1 MVNAHR
7 KALERLWKDRC
18 SIFVKEKVTDPTTHL
33 TDFEEKPLL
42 QDQPCKLSFETL
54 TSSSG
59 DPVAAVAQTVK
70 LFLSPDVEKL
80 MGADLDRFCRQA
92 AQELAGRLLN
102 KVVKRT
108 PVVYGTLRDAWAV
121 MPVGHRGTHYTVV
134 VLNNL
139 QYASY
144 VEYGHRQQPGRFI
157 PGYWESDRFV
167 YDPDAEGGMV
177 LKKNWV
183 KGRYMLTISTQELEQ
198 QAPKILEKKLYLF
211 LKGCFDA

>member
-1 MVNAHR
+1 MA
-7 KALERLWKDRC
+7 KWGKCDFKQLERLNKNM
-18 SIFVKEKVTDPTTHL
+18 
-33 TDFEEKPLL
+33 
-42 QDQPCKLSFETL
+42 
-54 TSSSG
+54 
-59 DPVAAVAQTVK
+59 
-70 LFLSPDVEKL
+70 EKL

-144 VEYGHRQQPGRFI
+144 VEYRPGCCRW
-157 PGYWESDRFV
+157 PY
-167 YDPDAEGGMV
+167 
-177 LKKNWV
+177 
-183 KGRYMLTISTQELEQ
+183 ST
-198 QAPKILEKKLYLF
+198 
-211 LKGCFDA
+211 

>member
-1 MVNAHR
+1 MA
-7 KALERLWKDRC
+7 KWGKCDFKQLERLNKNM
-18 SIFVKEKVTDPTTHL
+18 
-33 TDFEEKPLL
+33 
-42 QDQPCKLSFETL
+42 
-54 TSSSG
+54 
-59 DPVAAVAQTVK
+59 
-70 LFLSPDVEKL
+70 EKL

-144 VEYGHRQQPGRFI
+144 VEYGHRQTPGRYV
-157 PGYWESDRFV
+157 PALGKTLTAS
-167 YDPDAEGGMV
+167 
-177 LKKNWV
+177 WV
-183 KGRYMLTISTQELEQ
+183 KGRFMLTISEQEVKTL
-198 QAPKILEKKLYLF
+198 APSILNDMLYDA
-211 LKGCFDA
+211 LKGVFS

>member
-1 MVNAHR
+1 MA
-7 KALERLWKDRC
+7 KWGKCDFKQLERLNKNM
-18 SIFVKEKVTDPTTHL
+18 
-33 TDFEEKPLL
+33 
-42 QDQPCKLSFETL
+42 
-54 TSSSG
+54 
-59 DPVAAVAQTVK
+59 
-70 LFLSPDVEKL
+70 EKL

-144 VEYGHRQQPGRFI
+144 VE
-157 PGYWESDRFV
+157 
-167 YDPDAEGGMV
+167 
-177 LKKNWV
+177 
-183 KGRYMLTISTQELEQ
+183 
-198 QAPKILEKKLYLF
+198 
-211 LKGCFDA
+211 